1 MNDLD
6 KLNSNELNRLNGKIF
21 YFDRNLYSQ
30 IKYQLL
36 ELMQLTSML
45 EEAKDET
52 IREHLL
58 TQKGAVIDELLRY
71 NQEWD
76 YPDYPEMDEEA

>member
-45 EEAKDET
+45 EEAKDEM

-58 TQKGAVIDELLRY
+58 RQKGAVIDELLRY

>member
-1 MNDLD
+1 MNYLD
-6 KLNSNELNRLNGKIF
+6 KLNSKELNRLNGKIF

-45 EEAKDET
+45 EEAKNEM
-52 IREHLL
+52 IREYLL
-58 TQKGAVIDELLRY
+58 AQKGAVIDELLRY

-76 YPDYPEMDEEA
+76 YPDYPEMEEEA